1 MNFNKY
7 DIVHVKDKGNKKI
20 GVILEKYEDQELS
33 VSPDKTIYKVFLDNK
48 ITTYLNYH
56 FSKI

>member
-1 MNFNKY
+1 VNFNKY

-20 GVILEKYEDQELS
+20 GVILEKHEDQKLL
-33 VSPDKTIYKVFLDNK
+33 VCTDKTIYKVLVDNK

-56 FSKI
+56 FSKV